1 MELSLKDLWPSR
13 EHCDECLITEAETA
27 DVAVFLAVH
36 QPMRLFRRRLKE
48 QAEPEE
54 KKEIDLLE
62 ALLMKSPASGTL
74 LVPIVGSSGVGKSH
88 MIRWL
93 DAHLRNRKDGVSR
106 HIVRIPKSASMKR
119 VLELILEDLPK
130 ESYGALHLKLTSARM
145 PPDLLTATF
154 NLLAKLLVALER
166 SYQQAR
172 GRVMEGKGG
181 PSDRERMTH
190 CDPRGLPALLQ
201 EPEIRSHFMA
211 YEGTFKGVLARI
223 AERYMQGTPAVEGP
237 ANQFTEADLV
247 FDETLDTRLLSQ
259 AVRSYLVNLNLQ
271 DGKARKIAVAILN
284 EVVDPALGELRDFG
298 GNSLTDLFVKIRAK
312 LLEDGKE
319 LVLLVEDFAA
329 LAGIQGSLLDA
340 MIFHGIDAGRQDL
353 CVMRTALAVT
363 EGYLANRETVLTRA
377 VYEWRIEDRP
387 FASDDEAI
395 ATFTDFVGGYL
406 NAARWGKTRLE
417 KEFKKRSKDSGDLH
431 EWLPHF
437 YDQRQDDLDPES
449 AAALKEFG
457 FSPRGNHPLFP
468 FNRGVIHQLARRH
481 LRKGNNFVLNP
492 RELLNLV
499 LRETLINNRPLFD
512 AGAFPP
518 GNFQQFARNKLLLP
532 VSLELTQRADPEQID
547 RLAALIFHW
556 GDNPETPGEAA
567 GLSEAVYRAFKL
579 APVKWSEKPPPLCSK
594 CRRTPCGC
602 KSTLCP
608 KCRATPCVCPSALC
622 PKCSKTPCVCGVVI
636 DPWVQKLQNWR
647 ENGVLSQQDANKVRK
662 ILCDAVVQWIDW
674 EVLLIESVSLDHTR
688 IALPRVT
695 TGNPTTANTMAI
707 AITDEELKDES
718 RAEQFFSA
726 VAAVIRFQAGDRSW
740 NYDGGETDSAAYANL
755 ICHMVGQA
763 EDWMRRI
770 ALSRIRPL
778 TQSLLIGA
786 RLLGLEGASANTD
799 ADNLAAL
806 FACAPPEVE
815 AEIKTNDQ
823 WSRLRSGARRF
834 RSDARDLLLRW
845 VVARQGAGDTVHAI
859 DATELLA
866 AIKELRS
873 SWLLSADLNIKLFD
887 DHPTLFEHLRD
898 LKNLLKNAVTERGAA
913 LGQWRREM
921 DEWLG
926 PDFEVHALVE
936 DLKKT
941 ALAAHQSA
949 TFRGNGLTYDNLREA
964 LNKLPECRLKETLD
978 LAGKAAEATDFGVK
992 LSALA
997 QTESRCEEA
1006 SRRIL
1011 TQYATFLQATTEAV
1025 NEKLATAPSSVA
1037 EQGKLRALEVAAL
1050 EKLWQEMEASR

>member
-1 MELSLKDLWPSR
+1 MEISLNDFWPSR
-13 EHCDECLITEAETA
+13 EHCDECLVTEAETA

-54 KKEIDLLE
+54 KKETDLLE
-62 ALLMKSPASGTL
+62 ALLMKNPASGTL

-93 DAHLRNRKDGVSR
+93 DAHLRNRKDGVPR

-172 GRVMEGKGG
+172 SRVMEGKGG
-181 PSDRERMTH
+181 PGDRERMTH

-201 EPEIRSHFMA
+201 ETEIRSHFMA
-211 YEGTFKGVLARI
+211 YEGTSKGVLARI

-259 AVRSYLVNLNLQ
+259 ASRSYLVNLNLQ
-271 DGKARKIAVAILN
+271 DGKARKVAVAILN
-284 EVVDPALGELRDFG
+284 DVVDPALGELRDFG
-298 GNSLTDLFVKIRAK
+298 GNSLTDLFVKMREK

-340 MIFHGIDAGRQDL
+340 MIFHGIDAGRQHL

-377 VYEWRIEDRP
+377 VYEWRIEERP

-395 ATFTDFVGGYL
+395 ATFTNFVGGYL

-437 YDQRQDDLDPES
+437 YDQRRDDLDPES

-457 FSPRGNHPLFP
+457 FSSRGNHPLFP

-481 LRKGNNFVLNP
+481 LRKGNTFVLNP

-499 LRETLINNRPLFD
+499 LRETLLTNRPLFD
-512 AGAFPP
+512 AAVFPP
-518 GNFQQFARNKLLLP
+518 GNFQQFARNKLALP
-532 VSLELTQRADPEQID
+532 VSRELTQRADPEHLD

-556 GDNPETPGEAA
+556 GDNPETPGGAA

-579 APVKWSEKPPPLCSK
+579 SPVKWSEASAPRTQPVSVATVNTIAPVPPP
-594 CRRTPCGC
+594 P
-602 KSTLCP
+602 
-608 KCRATPCVCPSALC
+608 
-622 PKCSKTPCVCGVVI
+622 
-636 DPWVQKLQNWR
+636 DPWTQKLRNWR
-647 ENGVLSQQDANKVRK
+647 ENGVISQADANKVRK
-662 ILCDAVVQWIDW
+662 FLCDAVGQWIDW
-674 EVLLIESVSLDHTR
+674 EALLVESVSLDHTR
-688 IALPRVT
+688 IVLPKVAI
-695 TGNPTTANTMAI
+695 GNPTAANTMAV

-718 RAEQFFSA
+718 RADQFFSA
-726 VAAVIRFQAGDRSW
+726 LAAVIRFHDGNRSW
-740 NYDGGETDSAAYANL
+740 NYDGGEADSAAYANL
-755 ICHMVGQA
+755 IYHMVGQA
-763 EDWMRRI
+763 EDWMRRQ
-770 ALSRIRPL
+770 AHSLPREGIRPL
-778 TQSLLIGA
+778 AQSLLIGA

-806 FACAPPEVE
+806 FASAPPEEGAVPD
-815 AEIKTNDQ
+815 TDNQ

-834 RSDARDLLLRW
+834 RSDARELLLRL
-845 VVARQGAGDTVHAI
+845 VAARQGSGETVQAI

-873 SWLLSADLNIKLFD
+873 SWLLSADLNLKLFD
-887 DHPTLFEHLRD
+887 DHRPLLEHLRD
-898 LKNLLKNAVTERGAA
+898 LKNLLKNAVTQRGAA
-913 LGQWRREM
+913 LGQWRREL

-941 ALAAHQSA
+941 ALAAHQVA
-949 TFRGNGLTYDNLREA
+949 VFRGNGLTYDNLRDS
-964 LNKLPECRLKETLD
+964 LNKLPECRLKETLE
-978 LAGKAAEATDFGVK
+978 LAGKVAEATDFGVK

-997 QTESRCEEA
+997 QAEPRGEET

-1011 TQYATFLQATTEAV
+1011 TQYAAFLQATTEAV
-1025 NEKLATAPSSVA
+1025 DEKLATAPPSVV
-1037 EQGKLRALEVAAL
+1037 EEGKRRALEVAAL

>member
-1 MELSLKDLWPSR
+1 MEISLNDFWPSR
-13 EHCDECLITEAETA
+13 EHCDECLVTEAETA

-54 KKEIDLLE
+54 KKETDLLE
-62 ALLMKSPASGTL
+62 ALLMKNPASGTL

-93 DAHLRNRKDGVSR
+93 DAHLRNRKDGVPR

-172 GRVMEGKGG
+172 SRVMEGKGG
-181 PSDRERMTH
+181 PGDRERMTH

-201 EPEIRSHFMA
+201 ETEIRSHFMA
-211 YEGTFKGVLARI
+211 YEGTSKGVLARI

-259 AVRSYLVNLNLQ
+259 ASRSYLVNLNLQ
-271 DGKARKIAVAILN
+271 DGKARKVAVAILN
-284 EVVDPALGELRDFG
+284 DVVDPALGELRDFG
-298 GNSLTDLFVKIRAK
+298 GNSLTDLFVKMREK

-340 MIFHGIDAGRQDL
+340 MIFHGIDAGRQHL

-377 VYEWRIEDRP
+377 VYEWRIEERP

-395 ATFTDFVGGYL
+395 ATFTNFVGGYL

-437 YDQRQDDLDPES
+437 YDQRRDDLDPES

-457 FSPRGNHPLFP
+457 FSSRGNHPLFP

-481 LRKGNNFVLNP
+481 LRKGNTFVLNP

-499 LRETLINNRPLFD
+499 LRETLLTNRPLFD
-512 AGAFPP
+512 AAVFPP
-518 GNFQQFARNKLLLP
+518 GNFQQFARNKLALP
-532 VSLELTQRADPEQID
+532 VSRELTQRADPEHLD

-556 GDNPETPGEAA
+556 GDNPETPGGAA

-579 APVKWSEKPPPLCSK
+579 SPVKWSEASAPRTQPVSVATVNTIAPVPPP
-594 CRRTPCGC
+594 P
-602 KSTLCP
+602 
-608 KCRATPCVCPSALC
+608 
-622 PKCSKTPCVCGVVI
+622 
-636 DPWVQKLQNWR
+636 DPWTQKLRNWR
-647 ENGVLSQQDANKVRK
+647 ENGVISQADANKVRK
-662 ILCDAVVQWIDW
+662 FLCDAVGQWIDW
-674 EVLLIESVSLDHTR
+674 EALLVESVSLDHTR
-688 IALPRVT
+688 IVLPKVAI
-695 TGNPTTANTMAI
+695 GNPTAANTMAV

-718 RAEQFFSA
+718 RADQFFSA
-726 VAAVIRFQAGDRSW
+726 LAAVIRFHDGNRSW
-740 NYDGGETDSAAYANL
+740 NYDGGEADSAAYANL
-755 ICHMVGQA
+755 IYHMVGQA
-763 EDWMRRI
+763 EDWMRRQ
-770 ALSRIRPL
+770 AHSLPREGIRPL
-778 TQSLLIGA
+778 AQSLLIGA

-806 FACAPPEVE
+806 FASAPPEEGAVPD
-815 AEIKTNDQ
+815 TDNQ

-834 RSDARDLLLRW
+834 RSDARELLLRL
-845 VVARQGAGDTVHAI
+845 VAARQGSGETVQAI
-859 DATELLA
+859 DATELLT
-866 AIKELRS
+866 AIRELHS
-873 SWLLSADLNIKLFD
+873 SWLLPTDLNLKLFD
-887 DHPTLFEHLRD
+887 DHPPLREHLSK
-898 LKNLLKNAVTERGAA
+898 LKNLLKNAATQRGAA
-913 LGQWRREM
+913 LGQWRREI
-921 DEWLG
+921 DEWVG
-926 PDFEVHALVE
+926 PDFDVRVLVDE
-936 DLKKT
+936 MNKT
-941 ALAAHQSA
+941 ALAAQHA
-949 TFRGNGLTYDNLREA
+949 HVFRGGGITYDSLQDD
-964 LNKLPECRLKETLD
+964 LNKLPECRLKETLGF
-978 LAGKAAEATDFGVK
+978 AQKATEAKDFGVL

-997 QTESRCEEA
+997 QADPRVEET
-1006 SRRIL
+1006 SRRVL
-1011 TQYATFLQATTEAV
+1011 KQYAMFLKNTTEVADD
-1025 NEKLATAPSSVA
+1025 KLATAPPSVA
-1037 EQGKLRALEVAAL
+1037 DEGKRRALEVEAL
-1050 EKLWQEMEASR
+1050 EKLWGKVEATR

>member
-1 MELSLKDLWPSR
+1 MEISLNDFWPSR
-13 EHCDECLITEAETA
+13 EHCDECLVTEAETA

-54 KKEIDLLE
+54 KKETDLLE
-62 ALLMKSPASGTL
+62 ALLMKNPASGTL

-93 DAHLRNRKDGVSR
+93 DAHLRNRKDGVPR

-172 GRVMEGKGG
+172 SRVMEGKGG
-181 PSDRERMTH
+181 PGDRERMTH

-201 EPEIRSHFMA
+201 ETEIRSHFMA
-211 YEGTFKGVLARI
+211 YEGTSKGVLARI

-259 AVRSYLVNLNLQ
+259 AARSYLVNLNLQ
-271 DGKARKIAVAILN
+271 DGKARKVAVAILN
-284 EVVDPALGELRDFG
+284 DVVDPALGELRDFG
-298 GNSLTDLFVKIRAK
+298 GNSLTDLFVKIREK

-340 MIFHGIDAGRQDL
+340 MIFHGIDAGRQHL

-377 VYEWRIEDRP
+377 VYEWRIEERP

-395 ATFTDFVGGYL
+395 ATFTNFVGGYL

-437 YDQRQDDLDPES
+437 YDQRRDDLDPES

-457 FSPRGNHPLFP
+457 FSSRGNHPLFP

-481 LRKGNNFVLNP
+481 LRKGNTFVLNP

-499 LRETLINNRPLFD
+499 LRETLLTNRPLFD
-512 AGAFPP
+512 AAVFPP
-518 GNFQQFARNKLLLP
+518 GNFQQFARNKLALP
-532 VSLELTQRADPEQID
+532 VSRELTQRADPEHLD

-556 GDNPETPGEAA
+556 GDNPETPGGAA

-579 APVKWSEKPPPLCSK
+579 SPVKWSEASAPRTQPVSVATVNTIAPVPPP
-594 CRRTPCGC
+594 P
-602 KSTLCP
+602 
-608 KCRATPCVCPSALC
+608 
-622 PKCSKTPCVCGVVI
+622 
-636 DPWVQKLQNWR
+636 DPWTQKLRNWR
-647 ENGVLSQQDANKVRK
+647 ENGVISQADANKVRK
-662 ILCDAVVQWIDW
+662 FLCDAVGQWIDW
-674 EVLLIESVSLDHTR
+674 EALLVESVSLDHTR
-688 IALPRVT
+688 IVLPKVAI
-695 TGNPTTANTMAI
+695 GNPTAANTMAV

-718 RAEQFFSA
+718 RADQFFSA
-726 VAAVIRFQAGDRSW
+726 LAAVIRFHDGNRSW
-740 NYDGGETDSAAYANL
+740 NYDGGEADSAAYANL
-755 ICHMVGQA
+755 IYHMVGQA
-763 EDWMRRI
+763 EDWMRRQ
-770 ALSRIRPL
+770 AHSLPREGIRPL
-778 TQSLLIGA
+778 AQSLLIGA

-806 FACAPPEVE
+806 FASAPPEEGAVPD
-815 AEIKTNDQ
+815 TDNQ

-834 RSDARDLLLRW
+834 RSDARELLLRL
-845 VVARQGAGDTVHAI
+845 VAARQGSGETVQAI
-859 DATELLA
+859 DATELLT
-866 AIKELRS
+866 AIRELHS
-873 SWLLSADLNIKLFD
+873 SWLLPTDLNLKLFD
-887 DHPTLFEHLRD
+887 DHPPLREHLSK
-898 LKNLLKNAVTERGAA
+898 LKNLLKNAATQRGAA
-913 LGQWRREM
+913 LGQWRREI
-921 DEWLG
+921 DEWVG
-926 PDFEVHALVE
+926 PDFDVRVLVDE
-936 DLKKT
+936 MNKT
-941 ALAAHQSA
+941 ALAAQHA
-949 TFRGNGLTYDNLREA
+949 HVFRGGGITYDSLQDD
-964 LNKLPECRLKETLD
+964 LNKLPECRLKETLGF
-978 LAGKAAEATDFGVK
+978 AQKATEAKDFGVL

-997 QTESRCEEA
+997 QADPRVEET
-1006 SRRIL
+1006 SRRVL
-1011 TQYATFLQATTEAV
+1011 KQYAMFLKNTTEVADD
-1025 NEKLATAPSSVA
+1025 KLATAPPSVA
-1037 EQGKLRALEVAAL
+1037 DEGKRRALEVEAL
-1050 EKLWQEMEASR
+1050 EKLWGKVEATR